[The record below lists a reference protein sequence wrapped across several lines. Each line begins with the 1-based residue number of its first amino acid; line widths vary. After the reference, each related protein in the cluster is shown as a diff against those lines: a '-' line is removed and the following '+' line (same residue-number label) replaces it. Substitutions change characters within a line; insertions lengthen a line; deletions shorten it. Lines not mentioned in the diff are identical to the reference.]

1 MATPDALNTQT
12 EGVEALDTQTEG
24 VATHYDAVAA
34 DYHLQYRRQQLDAGA
49 EYPANYFRLQ
59 MLVNR
64 LASLGARRVYEVGVG
79 EGTPLLT
86 IAGMGIEVAGCDIS
100 EAMVEQAKMRVEQA
114 GLPPSTVAWGD
125 IQDSTTFAHQLNQG
139 PFDAVVAAG
148 VLPHVAND
156 SLFLQNVSMLL
167 RPGGAA
173 LIEFRNKLFSLF
185 SFNSKTKEFIVEDL
199 LRDVDPEV
207 TREVAKDLEGRLAMD
222 QPQARSTIGERAS
235 KDAAPGYDAILSKF
249 HNPFEL
255 VDTFQRNGFVDA
267 RIHWYHYHPA
277 PPMLESTLGDAFR
290 RAAFALEHDPSDWR
304 GYFLCSAGVVEATN
318 NT

>member
-1 MATPDALNTQT
+1 MATSP
-12 EGVEALDTQTEG
+12 EALSQMG
-24 VATHYDAVAA
+24 SVAAHYDTVAA
-34 DYHLQYRRQQLDAGA
+34 DYHLQYRREQLNTVA

-86 IAGMGIEVAGCDIS
+86 LAGMGIEVAGCDIS
-100 EAMVEQAKMRVEQA
+100 EAMVEQARARIVQA
-114 GLPPSTVAWGD
+114 GLPPSTVSWGD
-125 IQDSTTFAHQLNQG
+125 IQDCVTFAHHLRNG
-139 PFDAVVAAG
+139 PFDAVIAAG

-156 SLFLQNVSMLL
+156 SLFLENVRMLL
-167 RPGGAA
+167 RHGGTA
-173 LIEFRNKLFSLF
+173 LVEFRNKLFSLF
-185 SFNSKTKEFIVEDL
+185 TFNKKTKEFIVEDL
-199 LRDVDPEV
+199 LRGVDPA
-207 TREVAKDLEGRLAMD
+207 VAQVVAEDLESRLAMD
-222 QPQARSTIGERAS
+222 QPEIRATPS
-235 KDAAPGYDAILSKF
+235 DDAPGYDAILSKF

-255 VDTFQRNGFVDA
+255 VDEFQRNGFIDV

-277 PPMLESTLGDAFR
+277 PPMLEPALGDAFR

-318 NT
+318 NA